1 MILTVQNIDPLSK
14 IKMLVAIFVM
24 LQIYDRYKSYHFKN
38 NAYFALF
45 CCSAVYLI
53 QWLYYV

>member
-24 LQIYDRYKSYHFKN
+24 LQIYDRYKSYHLKKT
-38 NAYFALF
+38 AYFAMF

-53 QWLYYV
+53 Q